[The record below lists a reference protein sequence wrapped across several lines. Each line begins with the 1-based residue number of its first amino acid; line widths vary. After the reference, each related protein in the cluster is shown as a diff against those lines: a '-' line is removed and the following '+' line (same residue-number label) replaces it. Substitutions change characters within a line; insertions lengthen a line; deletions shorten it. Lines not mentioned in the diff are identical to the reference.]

1 MQLLGARGGEGSR
14 GKPRA
19 VAAKGGGDEFDQ
31 SSSFSDTPSY
41 SDSDMGGAPG
51 ADDDIPF

>member
-1 MQLLGARGGEGSR
+1 MQLLGSRGGEGSR

-19 VAAKGGGDEFDQ
+19 VATKGGGDEFDQ
-31 SSSFSDTPSY
+31 SASYNDAPSY
-41 SDSDMGGAPG
+41 GDSDMGGAAG